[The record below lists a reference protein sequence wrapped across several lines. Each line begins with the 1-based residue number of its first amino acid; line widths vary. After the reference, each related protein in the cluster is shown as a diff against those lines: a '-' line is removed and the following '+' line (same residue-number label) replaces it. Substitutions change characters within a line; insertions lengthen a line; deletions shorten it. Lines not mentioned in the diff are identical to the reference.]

1 MSSANT
7 ELAVVAPVASA
18 YNQTEGP
25 IEYVDDKGNVI
36 EYDINKRLFF
46 CDVKE
51 EPIPSAPGVKPMVGY
66 RINIQDRLPNGQ
78 LQDLIFQ
85 TEELFSFGPSE
96 SNDKDGNLNGYSLPL
111 CMWNQEGATPS
122 QKYFSDLLE
131 YKILEKVKEHLV
143 SVRTSIKKADLEIR
157 DLRNM
162 YIFYRKKDE
171 NGARNMNDAPVWYPK
186 LITSKKKGY
195 KILTRFYQ
203 LDAVDEE
210 GNLIELDPYKLMGQ
224 NGKAKACVKVESIY
238 IGTQISVQCKVWE
251 ADYKVAQN
259 ALPRKAKVN
268 HNAVTVSTKDNSA
281 LAALMMSHNV
291 PAPQTTEPTGENK
304 EVTAGGDITTTDP
317 PTSLAVVPA
326 AQAPVAKPAVGPPK
340 VRVVRTVAAKKA

>member
-1 MSSANT
+1 MSTQNT
-7 ELAVVAPVASA
+7 ELAVVAPVTSA

-25 IEYVDDKGNVI
+25 IEYVDDKGNII
-36 EYDINKRLFF
+36 EYDVNKRLVF

-51 EPIPSAPGVKPMVGY
+51 EPVPSAPGQKPMVGY

-96 SNDKDGNLNGYSLPL
+96 SQDKDGNLNGYSLPL

-122 QKYFSDLLE
+122 QKYFTDLLE
-131 YKILEKVKEHLV
+131 YKILEKAKEHLV
-143 SVRTSIKKADLEIR
+143 SVRNSIKKADLEIR

-162 YIFYRKKDE
+162 YIFYRKKDD
-171 NGARNMNDAPVWYPK
+171 NGARNMADAPVWYPK
-186 LITSKKKGY
+186 LISSKKKGY
-195 KILTRFYQ
+195 KILTRFY
-203 LDAVDEE
+203 LLGAVDEE
-210 GNLIELDPYKLMGQ
+210 GKLIELNPYNLMGQ
-224 NGKAKACVKVESIY
+224 NGKAAACVKIESIY
-238 IGTQISVQCKVWE
+238 IGTQISIQCKVWE

-259 ALPRKAKVN
+259 ALPRKAKIN

-281 LAALMMSHNV
+281 LAALMLSHNA
-291 PAPQTTEPTGENK
+291 PAAPVEHVEENK

-326 AQAPVAKPAVGPPK
+326 VQAAPKPVVGAPK
-340 VRVVRTVAAKKA
+340 VRVVRTVAVKKQ